1 MHLSVTAVKI
11 LKSIAA
17 AVAELQRK
25 SLQRTRE
32 PTPESSTEEEDDYS
46 EQQEDK
52 DTQTSSADEEQEYEE
67 ETRKEMKKRR
77 RWKRKKVWRRKKK
90 RNKERRRK
98 QKWRRKNKRGVG
110 KIGVMS
116 FASIF
121 QKAVVKLKV
130 RLRGCFNNTKIDK
143 TLRLFIFLIKLSS
156 CKIFV

>member
-1 MHLSVTAVKI
+1 MIGCSRSHFSVTAVKI

-25 SLQRTRE
+25 IPRRTRE
-32 PTPESSTEEEDDYS
+32 PTPESSTEEEDDSS
-46 EQQEDK
+46 EHQEDK
-52 DTQTSSADEEQEYEE
+52 DTQTSSTDEEPEYEE

-90 RNKERRRK
+90 RKRRNKERRRK

-130 RLRGCFNNTKIDK
+130 RLRGCFNITK
-143 TLRLFIFLIKLSS
+143 
-156 CKIFV
+156 

>member
-1 MHLSVTAVKI
+1 MIDCSILHLSVTAVKI

-17 AVAELQRK
+17 AVTELQRK
-25 SLQRTRE
+25 SPRRTRE

-46 EQQEDK
+46 EHQEDK
-52 DTQTSSADEEQEYEE
+52 DTQTSSTDEEQEYEE

-77 RWKRKKVWRRKKK
+77 RWKRRKIWRRKKRK
-90 RNKERRRK
+90 RRNKERRRK

-121 QKAVVKLKV
+121 QKSVVKLKV
-130 RLRGCFNNTKIDK
+130 RLRGCFNITK
-143 TLRLFIFLIKLSS
+143 
-156 CKIFV
+156 